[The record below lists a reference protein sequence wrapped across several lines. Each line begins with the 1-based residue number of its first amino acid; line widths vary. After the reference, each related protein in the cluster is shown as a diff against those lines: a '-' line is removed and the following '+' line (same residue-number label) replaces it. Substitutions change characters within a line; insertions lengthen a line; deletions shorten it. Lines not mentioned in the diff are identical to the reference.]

1 MKNLTIACS
10 LAFILALSTRAPA
23 AGGSSGV
30 EARLAAQNALF
41 EEQYQYE
48 LKSSPETATA
58 YGDYRYNDRLDE
70 YSLAA
75 AAADNAADTK
85 FLARIKEIPTG
96 GFAPQ
101 AALSH
106 EVFVRMLQRR
116 IDNYGFKEFEMPLN
130 QMSGPHV
137 ELADLPLS
145 VPLDSLKHYE
155 DYIARLHQIPRV
167 FTQTEE
173 VLRAGLRDHLMP
185 VRFLLEK
192 VPAQCEGVVKA
203 NPFLLPLKKFPA
215 EIRAADQERLSREIN
230 QVVAAEVLPA
240 YQAFAKFVATEY
252 APQGRT
258 TLSVAS
264 LPGGDQRYMNDIRS
278 RTTVSTLSPDEI
290 HQIGLKEIERI
301 EADMLVIAH
310 GQGFADLAA
319 FRDALKT
326 NPKYIPTSAEQ
337 ILDDFRKYIAQMQP
351 KLPELFGYIPGSPV
365 TVEAIPD
372 FQSANATHY
381 QTGTPDG
388 KRPGRVSVAT
398 SDFAHRSLID
408 DEAVAYHEGIPGHH
422 MQRSV
427 AQLMT
432 GLPKFRQHVSNSGY
446 SEGWALY
453 AEELG
458 KEVGFYQ
465 DPVSDY
471 GRLRSELFRA
481 VRLVV
486 DTGIHAKGWS
496 RDQVV
501 DFMRK
506 NGVGDEPMI
515 QSESDRYIAWPAQ
528 ALSYKLGQLKFRELR
543 ARARKE
549 LGERFDIRAFHDEML
564 NGGVL
569 PLDLLD
575 ARTNAWIQEQK
586 GAPDKIAFRGLYKE
600 LVEINTT
607 RSVGNCTKAAEAM
620 RTRLL
625 AAGIPAGDAEIL
637 APPERPNDGALI
649 AVLHGRDR
657 ATKPILLLAHI
668 DVVEA
673 KRSDWVRDP
682 FVLTEEGGWY
692 YGRGVSD
699 DKAMAAVFTDN
710 LIRYRQENFRPRRDI
725 KLALTCGE
733 ETSEIFNSVKWLI
746 DTRPQ
751 VLNAAFALNEGA
763 IGELDRDG
771 KPVTLQIQSGEKI
784 YQDYSLDVTDA
795 GGHSARPT
803 KTNPIVR
810 LSAALVRLGAHNF
823 PVRFNPTTR
832 AYFDAQA
839 RVMAPDIA
847 ADMRAVINNSQDD
860 AAVERLWA
868 INPSWNATLRTT
880 CVVTEISG
888 GHAVNALPQSAH
900 ANVNCRVLPGTAL
913 ADVQSEIVRVLAD
926 DSIHVTPSGEQGI
939 QAPVPPLSPQIMDP
953 VRQVAARQWPGVVIV
968 PTLSTGASDGRF
980 LNASGVPTYGLSGMF
995 HDAEGAHHH
1004 GLNERIRVKSL
1015 LDGRQFLYEVVKLY
1029 ANAA

>member
-30 EARLAAQNALF
+30 EARLAVQNALF

-101 AALSH
+101 DALSH

-215 EIRAADQERLSREIN
+215 EIPAADQERLSREIN

-398 SDFAHRSLID
+398 SDFAHRSLMD

-586 GAPDKIAFRGLYKE
+586 GTPDKIAFRGLYKE

-763 IGELDRDG
+763 IGELDQDG
-771 KPVTLQIQSGEKI
+771 KPVTLQIQSGEKT

-939 QAPVPPLSPQIMDP
+939 QAPVPPLSQQIMDP
-953 VRQVAARQWPGVVIV
+953 VRQVAARLWPGVVIV